1 MKEKDLIE
9 ETLGKSFEDF
19 YSEANEK
26 SSGYYSTSASSGNS
40 STSASSGYYSTSASS
55 GDSSKSAS
63 SGNYSTSASSG
74 DSSKSA
80 SSGDSSK
87 SASSGNYSTSAS
99 SGDSSK
105 SASSGNSSKS
115 ASSGNYSTSASSG
128 YSSKSA
134 SSGNS
139 SKSASSGNYS
149 TSASSGDSSKSAS
162 SGDYST
168 SASSGDYS
176 KSASSSKYSKSA
188 SSGDYSKSASSGNY
202 STSASS
208 GYSSTSASSGNYSS
222 ATCNGFFASV
232 KGSLG
237 NVIMAVEFN
246 KQGKPIGGAVG
257 IVGENGIK
265 EDTFYIAHEG
275 VLKEFIEVDGIES
288 ILLHRKGNVMRVLTS
303 SFNESYIVSDG
314 NGNYSHGSTIKEAKE
329 DLIFKIGNVSKDDYK
344 EMTVDNILSFEDAV
358 RCYRVITGAC
368 QFGVKEFL
376 ARKNI
381 TKRKMSISKII
392 DLTKGEYQNEVF
404 TQFFKK

>member
-26 SSGYYSTSASSGNS
+26 SSGYS
-40 STSASSGYYSTSASS
+40 
-55 GDSSKSAS
+55 
-63 SGNYSTSASSG
+63 
-74 DSSKSA
+74 
-80 SSGDSSK
+80 
-87 SASSGNYSTSAS
+87 STSAS

-115 ASSGNYSTSASSG
+115 ASSGNYSKSASSGYSSTSASSG
-128 YSSKSA
+128 YSSTSA
-134 SSGNS
+134 SSGY
-139 SKSASSGNYS
+139 YS

-162 SGDYST
+162 SGYYSK

-176 KSASSSKYSKSA
+176 KSASSGYYSKSA

-208 GYSSTSASSGNYSS
+208 GDYSKSASSGYYSKSASSGDYSKSASSGNYSS

-237 NVIMAVEFN
+237 NVIIAVEFD
-246 KQGKPIGGAVG
+246 KKAKPIGGVVG

-288 ILLHRKGNVMRVLTS
+288 ILLHRKGNVMKVLTKQ
-303 SFNESYIVSDG
+303 FNESYIVSDG

-344 EMTVDNILSFEDAV
+344 EMTVDTILSFEDAV